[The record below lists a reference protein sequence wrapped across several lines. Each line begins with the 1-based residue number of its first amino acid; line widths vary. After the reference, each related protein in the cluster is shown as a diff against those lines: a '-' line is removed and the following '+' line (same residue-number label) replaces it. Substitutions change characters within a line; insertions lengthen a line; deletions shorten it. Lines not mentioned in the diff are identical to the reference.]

1 MEYTRTKVICTIG
14 PATKDLVTL
23 KKLYNNGMNVVRINM
38 SHATH
43 KSAKSVIANIKK
55 INNDPKSKFGPIGIL
70 LDTQGPEIRT
80 GDTEHTL
87 DLKVGDEVTL
97 TVRDQIDV
105 ETSSIKINYKGLI
118 KSVNPGSKITVDN
131 GLINFEVLSKEEETL
146 LCRVLDGGK
155 LGSKRHVNLPGVR
168 VNMPSITSQDLVDID
183 FGIKNKVDFIA
194 LSFVRDKEDLDK
206 LQKILNK
213 AKSKA
218 KIIAKIENQEGLD
231 NIDKICQ
238 SSWGVMVARGDLGIE
253 TSLTDLPNIQRR
265 IMHACGKWGKRS
277 IVATHLLE
285 SMIENPTPTRAE
297 ASDVANAIYE
307 GADAVMLSGETSVGK
322 YPSECVKFLK
332 SIAAKTEKFN
342 TLDYEK
348 NLISSSDWQ
357 HIGITAKH
365 LAEQTNADGIIA
377 ITRTGETANLV
388 SNAKPKGFP
397 IYTFTNNKSTYTQLS
412 LIGSSKPYLIGRLNN
427 HDKALEKVISILK
440 KEHDTSESLKFIL
453 VSGIFSESH
462 AEAIQIINT

>member
-1 MEYTRTKVICTIG
+1 
-14 PATKDLVTL
+14 
-23 KKLYNNGMNVVRINM
+23 
-38 SHATH
+38 
-43 KSAKSVIANIKK
+43 
-55 INNDPKSKFGPIGIL
+55 
-70 LDTQGPEIRT
+70 
-80 GDTEHTL
+80 
-87 DLKVGDEVTL
+87 
-97 TVRDQIDV
+97 
-105 ETSSIKINYKGLI
+105 
-118 KSVNPGSKITVDN
+118 
-131 GLINFEVLSKEEETL
+131 
-146 LCRVLDGGK
+146 
-155 LGSKRHVNLPGVR
+155 
-168 VNMPSITSQDLVDID
+168 
-183 FGIKNKVDFIA
+183 
-194 LSFVRDKEDLDK
+194 
-206 LQKILNK
+206 
-213 AKSKA
+213 
-218 KIIAKIENQEGLD
+218 
-231 NIDKICQ
+231 
-238 SSWGVMVARGDLGIE
+238 
-253 TSLTDLPNIQRR
+253 
-265 IMHACGKWGKRS
+265 MHACGKWGKRS